1 VKITVLGSGSWGFA
15 IAALLASKGYEL
27 LLWTRDKE
35 LAKQLSDKK
44 PHPLFKDL
52 PIPDGLTWTTDLDEA
67 TFKRDLIVEAVT
79 SEGLR
84 PVFNEIPKTNITC
97 PIAISSKGI
106 EKESLLTLPEVLADV
121 LGNVA
126 KGKIGLLSGP
136 SFAQEVIRGK
146 PTSVVAAS
154 DNEEVMRFIARCFNT
169 PTFRVYPNSDVVG
182 VAFGGS
188 IKNII
193 AVACGISDGLKLGAS
208 ARAALMTRGLHEMRK
223 LALSAGG
230 RSDTLSGLS
239 GMGDLIATCSS
250 PLSRNY
256 SFGKLL
262 AEGKSA
268 EEALAQIGM
277 VVEGAYTAH
286 SVEMLARRKDVP
298 LPITSAVYGLI
309 YEHLSPMMALQ
320 SLMQRE
326 VKEEHL

>member
-1 VKITVLGSGSWGFA
+1 MKITVLGSGSWGYA
-15 IAALLASKGYEL
+15 IAVLLASKGYEV

-35 LAKQLSDKK
+35 LAKNLSEKK
-44 PHPLFKDL
+44 PHPFFKD
-52 PIPDGLTWTTDLDEA
+52 IPVPEGLTWTTDLDKA
-67 TFKRDLIVEAVT
+67 TFKRDMIVESVT

-84 PVFNEIPKTNITC
+84 SVFSEVPKTNVTC
-97 PIAISSKGI
+97 PVVISSKGI
-106 EKESLLTLPEVLADV
+106 EKETLLTLPEVLTDV
-121 LGNVA
+121 LGGYA
-126 KGKIGLLSGP
+126 KGKVALLSGP

-154 DNEEVMRFIARCFNT
+154 DNEEVMRFVARCFNT

-188 IKNII
+188 VKNVI
-193 AVACGISDGLKLGAS
+193 AVACGVSDGLKLGAS
-208 ARAALMTRGLHEMRK
+208 ARAALITRGLHEMRK

-230 RSDTLSGLS
+230 RAETLNGLS

-250 PLSRNY
+250 TLSRNY

-262 AEGKSA
+262 SEGKTA

-277 VVEGAYTAH
+277 VVEGAYTAY
-286 SVEMLARRKDVP
+286 SVEMLARQKEVP
-298 LPITSAVYGLI
+298 LPITAAVYGLI

>member
-1 VKITVLGSGSWGFA
+1 MKITILGSGSWGYA
-15 IAALLASKGYEL
+15 IACLLASKGDEV

-35 LAKQLSDKK
+35 LAKNLSEKK

-52 PIPDGLTWTTDLDEA
+52 PVPEGLKWSLDLDES
-67 TFKRDLIVEAVT
+67 TFKRDMIVEAVT

-84 PVFNEIPKTNITC
+84 PVFKEIPKSNITC
-97 PIAISSKGI
+97 PVVISSKGI
-106 EKESLLTLPEVLADV
+106 EKETLLTLPEVLNDIF
-121 LGNVA
+121 GGYA

-169 PTFRVYPNSDVVG
+169 PTFRVYPNSDVIG

-188 IKNII
+188 VKNII

-223 LALSAGG
+223 LALSSGG
-230 RSDTLSGLS
+230 RAETLSGLS

-268 EEALAQIGM
+268 EEARSQIGM
-277 VVEGAYTAH
+277 VVEGAYTAY
-286 SVEMLARRKDVP
+286 SVEMLARSKQVP
-298 LPITSAVYGLI
+298 LPITSAVFGLI